1 MAVFDASAVLVLLN
15 SEPGAEVLIEAL
27 PGAVISAVNVSEVVA
42 KLAEQEM
49 PEAAISEAL
58 EELGLEVISF
68 DADQALAAGLLS
80 STTRGRGLSL
90 GDRACLALGMR
101 LRLPVLTA
109 DRIWSDLDLDAEV
122 QLVR

>member
-15 SEPGAEVLIEAL
+15 SEPGADVVIEAL
-27 PGAVISAVNVSEVVA
+27 PGAAISAVNVAEVVT
-42 KLAEQEM
+42 KLAEREM

-68 DADQALAAGLLS
+68 DADQALAVGLLRPI
-80 STTRGRGLSL
+80 TRDRGLSL

-109 DRIWSDLDLDAEV
+109 DRIWADLDLDLEV
-122 QLVR
+122 KLIR